1 MICGIDEAGRGEV
14 IGPLV
19 VAGVLINESNIQK
32 LVEIGVKDS
41 KMLSRYERQ
50 ELYPQIIDI
59 VDSYHIIFKSAQIV
73 DRYVQY
79 HKLDTLEAETFAS
92 IARYLKPDQTIVD
105 SPGNPKKFG
114 EIVSRLSNTKIS
126 ALHKAD
132 KNFACVSSAA
142 ILAKVSYDNIIKII
156 QKYHPVGSGATSD
169 TRTRD
174 FLQNTITRDTKLPFV
189 RYTWS
194 TIRNIT
200 KSFDNSQ
207 STLDSFG

>member
-19 VAGVLINESNIQK
+19 VAGVLVNESNMQK

-41 KMLSRYERQ
+41 KLLSRYERQ
-50 ELYPQIIDI
+50 ALYPQILNL
-59 VDSYHIIFKSAQIV
+59 VDSYHIIYKTAQIV

-79 HKLDTLEAETFAS
+79 HKLDTLEAETFA
-92 IARYLKPDQTIVD
+92 AVTRYLGSNYTIVD

-114 EIVSRLSNTKIS
+114 EIVSRLSDSKIT

-132 KNFACVSSAA
+132 KNFVCVSAA
-142 ILAKVSYDNIIKII
+142 SILAKASYDNIIKII
-156 QKYHPVGSGATSD
+156 QKYHKVGSGAPSD
-169 TRTRD
+169 PQTRD
-174 FLQNTITRDTKLPFV
+174 FLHDILDSDTKLPFV

-194 TIRNIT
+194 TVREIT
-200 KSFDNSQ
+200 KSFDKSQ